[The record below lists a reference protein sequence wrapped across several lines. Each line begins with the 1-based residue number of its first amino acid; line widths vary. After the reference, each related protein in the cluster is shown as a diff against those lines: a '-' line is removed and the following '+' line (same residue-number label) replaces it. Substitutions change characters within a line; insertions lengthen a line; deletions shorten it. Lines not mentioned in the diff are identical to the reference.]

1 MLFSMDGERILD
13 IPAKRRAFLNN
24 VIHDLGPARTEEV
37 RSELN
42 RLIDELR
49 PNDQSGR
56 RTVNASYLGSE
67 LTPWPHPL
75 AHLYDVATALAAE
88 NTPEEEIQE
97 QAGFSFGLF
106 LWDCMI
112 RRDDPWM
119 VYDPNLR
126 GDPNREVI
134 GKTYYER

>member
-1 MLFSMDGERILD
+1 MLYSLDGERILEV
-13 IPAKRRAFLNN
+13 PAKRRAFLKS
-24 VIHDLGPARTEEV
+24 VVHDLGPARTEEV

-49 PNDQSGR
+49 PQDQTGR

-67 LTPWPHPL
+67 LTPWPYPL

-88 NTPEEEIQE
+88 NTPEDEIQE

-106 LWDCMI
+106 LWDCMT
-112 RRDDPWM
+112 RRDDSWT
-119 VYDPNLR
+119 V
-126 GDPNREVI
+126 
-134 GKTYYER
+134 

>member
-1 MLFSMDGERILD
+1 
-13 IPAKRRAFLNN
+13 
-24 VIHDLGPARTEEV
+24 
-37 RSELN
+37 
-42 RLIDELR
+42 
-49 PNDQSGR
+49 
-56 RTVNASYLGSE
+56 LGSE
-67 LTPWPHPL
+67 LAPWPYPL

-112 RRDDPWM
+112 RRDDSWT